1 MEVDAIGS
9 ESSFQEED
17 YSHAARELM
26 RGVQG
31 SEGYSHGQ
39 SDQEGSDTNDDHD
52 VERLGTQAEI
62 MDYYLGIKAVE
73 ERGLI
78 DIGNLASWSVSSYK
92 VGLGVE
98 ALCEDDPAKYWQS
111 DGPQPHYIDIHFSK
125 RVSVERLSIYTDF
138 GLDESY
144 TPSKIQILSGTGYH
158 SLQEVV
164 TVDLH
169 EPVGWC
175 HVIMDA
181 IRDDAVLKTFLIR
194 IEVLSNHQNG
204 KDTHVRAVKVFS
216 PVKDSTSSEDD
227 PIGLT
232 SITLKS
238 QSIIR

>member
-1 MEVDAIGS
+1 M
-9 ESSFQEED
+9 
-17 YSHAARELM
+17 
-26 RGVQG
+26 
-31 SEGYSHGQ
+31 
-39 SDQEGSDTNDDHD
+39 
-52 VERLGTQAEI
+52 
-62 MDYYLGIKAVE
+62 E

-144 TPSKIQILSGTGYH
+144 TPSKIQILSGTGYQ

-181 IRDDAVLKTFLIR
+181 IRDEYATEPGICFYILLLISQCCF
-194 IEVLSNHQNG
+194 EN
-204 KDTHVRAVKVFS
+204 VFNTNRS
-216 PVKDSTSSEDD
+216 PQQPPE
-227 PIGLT
+227 
-232 SITLKS
+232 
-238 QSIIR
+238 R